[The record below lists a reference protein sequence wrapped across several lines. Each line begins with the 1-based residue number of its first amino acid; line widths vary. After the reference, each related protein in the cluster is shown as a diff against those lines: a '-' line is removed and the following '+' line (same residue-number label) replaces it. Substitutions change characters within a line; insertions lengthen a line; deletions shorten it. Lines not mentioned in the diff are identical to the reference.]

1 MFWKQTFPPNPRAY
15 PGNIPATPSRLGTS
29 HLPDQP
35 DSPNSRNMSGSR
47 SPRST
52 TLGLPGQGEPMRRI
66 GSGQG
71 MGAFAGPMGG
81 KRNSFS
87 GGPSIKTGPTGK

>member
-1 MFWKQTFPPNPRAY
+1 
-15 PGNIPATPSRLGTS
+15 
-29 HLPDQP
+29 
-35 DSPNSRNMSGSR
+35 MSGSR

-52 TLGLPGQGEPMRRI
+52 TLGLPGQAEPMRRI

-71 MGAFAGPMGG
+71 MGAFAGPMGS

-87 GGPSIKTGPTGK
+87 GEPTVKTSANGK